1 MNKPVGKCKQQGFTL
16 LEIMIVILILGFS
29 LGVVSLSIGGDD
41 GSSLAKK
48 EAEDLVLTAQF
59 VSEQTVLNSQIIG
72 LFFVPKQV
80 NGSISS
86 QWCYR
91 WQQRRDNQWQEVSE
105 TLAERCLPV
114 RIQVD
119 MVVEGEPYEHDPD
132 LTPTPP
138 VLVFF
143 PSGEATPFELAL
155 YEQVDGFT
163 NDDSVQRI
171 EVDMMG
177 GLHWLN
183 RDQAEADAQ
192 AAIR

>member
-41 GSSLAKK
+41 GSSVAKK

-72 LFFVPKQV
+72 LFFVPRQV
-80 NGSISS
+80 NDSINS

-105 TLAERCLPV
+105 TLAERCLPA

-192 AAIR
+192 AAVR

>member
-41 GSSLAKK
+41 GSSVAKK

-72 LFFVPKQV
+72 LFFVPRQV
-80 NGSISS
+80 NGSINS

-105 TLAERCLPV
+105 TLAERCLPA

>member
-41 GSSLAKK
+41 GSSVAKK

-72 LFFVPKQV
+72 LFFVPRQV
-80 NGSISS
+80 NGSVNS

-105 TLAERCLPV
+105 TLAERCLPA

>member
-41 GSSLAKK
+41 GSSVAKK

-72 LFFVPKQV
+72 LFFVPRQV
-80 NGSISS
+80 NDSINS

-105 TLAERCLPV
+105 TLAERCLPA

>member
-1 MNKPVGKCKQQGFTL
+1 VNKPVGKCKQQGFTL

-41 GSSLAKK
+41 GSSVAKK

-72 LFFVPKQV
+72 LFFVPRQV
-80 NGSISS
+80 NGSINS

-105 TLAERCLPV
+105 TLAERCLPA